1 MDNYPFEAAIF
12 DLDGVVT
19 RTATVHSSAWKKTFD
34 EYLRLREKRDGEPFR
49 EFTYEN
55 DYLPYVDGIP
65 RYKGVQKFLLS
76 RGIDIDFGDPSDPSD
91 METCCG
97 IGNKKNDMFRQ
108 VLKEDGAEIFQSSV
122 DLILEMRAA
131 GIRIGMASSSK
142 NATFILESAGLLDL
156 FERFAQQHLDGIEL
170 GDIEWYH
177 RIRNQ
182 LYHEGNGITV
192 EKQQVDAYYQIVKIL
207 IENLYGEEGAEEPS
221 REIDDSATRLGLFIQ
236 KWALLDMK
244 LRSKA
249 KECLPKDK
257 HRTGPLNAIVDAL
270 YPKGIDLRSIRKDLT
285 TLSEIR
291 NSIVHTGTG
300 SEEILEGS
308 IKKTD
313 AILNKLGEVA

>member
-1 MDNYPFEAAIF
+1 MKPWASGPIELKNHAIEHLEKGSPF
-12 DLDGVVT
+12 DLRIALISIDNSVELAI
-19 RTATVHSSAWKKTFD
+19 RT
-34 EYLRLREKRDGEPFR
+34 YLGLPKR
-49 EFTYEN
+49 
-55 DYLPYVDGIP
+55 
-65 RYKGVQKFLLS
+65 S
-76 RGIDIDFGDPSDPSD
+76 RGAPGPS
-91 METCCG
+91 
-97 IGNKKNDMFRQ
+97 RQ
-108 VLKEDGAEIFQSSV
+108 D
-122 DLILEMRAA
+122 
-131 GIRIGMASSSK
+131 
-142 NATFILESAGLLDL
+142 LESVKNSFPGLLDL

-207 IENLYGEEGAEEPS
+207 IENLYGEEGVEEPS

-236 KWALLDMK
+236 KWALLDIK

-270 YPKGIDLRSIRKDLT
+270 YTKGIDLRDIRKDLM

-308 IKKTD
+308 IKKADT
-313 AILNKLGEVA
+313 ILTKLGEVA